1 MTRVLPRSAP
11 SLAAA
16 YAVWLTLS
24 FAGSGCAAFVAKQEY
39 ADYRAVRLAPSDDAR
54 LLAMQR
60 YVTSHPRGRWA
71 IEIQNERGAREREVF
86 ERGKERRAGL
96 ELYLAAYPDGAYAAQ
111 AQARLS
117 AIALIE
123 QRKQAELAQAAALE
137 AERKRI
143 EEERSRTWVT
153 RFVGYWT
160 KALLGVTRWHVPIE
174 QVARENAELSRAF
187 GRPPRPRCSFDECV
201 KYYDSA
207 FAVPVPGGTR
217 LERTMRLLLRL
228 RLREGKL
235 ERAELLLPQW
245 GFSRW
250 IELEER
256 KLVVDADPTARAE
269 AVEAA
274 LSRVVLVLDQVA
286 KDRTAIAGF
295 ALGELAPPAIG
306 PSGERLDTTVE
317 DPASPPNRIQGQV
330 GGEDAAA
337 AEPDTAQML
346 APIAPEPKAD
356 MELAPLH
363 VTPDGRA
370 APAGSGE
377 MVLEPLAVPSTGAAT
392 GEMVLDP
399 LAVPAQ
405 GSAAGGTPA
414 ASGQASAAPIAV
426 LVSPATTRAFKV
438 GALRVVLFAAGT
450 DAKAPAYD
458 AIVIE
463 PEPQPASKG
472 KGARA
477 RAAAPKAPGARA
489 PAAQLKPA
497 PPSAPQPLAAPAKP
511 APPPTAPT
519 H

>member
-1 MTRVLPRSAP
+1 MTRRLTRPP
-11 SLAAA
+11 SMLAAA
-16 YAVWLTLS
+16 CVWWLMLS
-24 FAGSGCAAFVAKQEY
+24 FALSFASAGCAAFVAKQEY

-71 IEIQNERGAREREVF
+71 TEVQNERGAREREVF

-117 AIALIE
+117 AVALIE
-123 QRKQAELAQAAALE
+123 QRKQAELVQAAALE
-137 AERKRI
+137 AERKRL

-160 KALLGVTRWHVPIE
+160 KALVGVTRWHVPIE

-201 KYYDSA
+201 KYYDSS

-256 KLVVDADPTARAE
+256 KLVVDADPTARGA

-274 LSRVVLVLDQVA
+274 LARVALVLDQVA
-286 KDRTAIAGF
+286 KDRTAIEGF

-317 DPASPPNRIQGQV
+317 DPASPPNRIQGEV
-330 GGEDAAA
+330 GVDGAAT
-337 AEPDTAQML
+337 AEPDTAQLL

-377 MVLEPLAVPSTGAAT
+377 MVLEPLAVPSAGAAT

-405 GSAAGGTPA
+405 GGAEGAPAAGG
-414 ASGQASAAPIAV
+414 QAPAAPIV
-426 LVSPATTRAFKV
+426 PLVSPATTRAFRF

-463 PEPQPASKG
+463 PEPPPAVAKR
-472 KGARA
+472 KGAR
-477 RAAAPKAPGARA
+477 PTQP
-489 PAAQLKPA
+489 KPA
-497 PPSAPQPLAAPAKP
+497 QPSPARQKPVPAKP
-511 APPPTAPT
+511 EQPSPPP